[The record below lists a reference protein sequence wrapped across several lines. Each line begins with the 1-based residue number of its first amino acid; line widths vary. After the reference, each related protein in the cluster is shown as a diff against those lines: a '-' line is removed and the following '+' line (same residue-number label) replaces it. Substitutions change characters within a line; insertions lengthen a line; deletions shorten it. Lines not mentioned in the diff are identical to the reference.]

1 MPAHIAIVMDG
12 NGRWA
17 KKRLMPRTIGH
28 RQGAEALRSTI
39 KACSEL
45 GVRYLSVYVFST
57 ENWKRP
63 PEEVQFLM
71 GFLKE
76 MLVKE
81 TPKLHQQDIKI
92 KVLGDIAPLSRAL
105 QDQIQA
111 SEHQTKTNTGMQF
124 NLLINYGSRHEITQG
139 IQSIVSAVQSGE
151 LNPATIDDTTLS
163 HHLYS
168 KGIPDPDIIIRTGGD
183 VRISNF
189 LLWQCAYSELFF
201 IDTLWPDFD
210 RGKLVQLIQTF
221 QTRDRRFGG
230 VKA

>member
-1 MPAHIAIVMDG
+1 MDG

-17 KKRLMPRTIGH
+17 KKRFMPRTVGH
-28 RQGAEALRSTI
+28 RQGAEALRAII

-45 GVRYLSVYVFST
+45 GIQHLSVYAFST

-76 MLVKE
+76 MLTRE
-81 TPKLHQQDIKI
+81 TPKLHKQQVKIKI
-92 KVLGDIAPLSRAL
+92 LGDVAALPPAL
-105 QDQIQA
+105 QDQILK
-111 SEHQTKTNTGMQF
+111 SETQTATNPGLQF
-124 NLLINYGSRHEITQG
+124 NLLINYGARHEITQG
-139 IQSIVSAVQSGE
+139 IQAIVAAVQQGQLDPTSI
-151 LNPATIDDTTLS
+151 TDTTLS
-163 HHLYS
+163 DYLYS
-168 KGIPDPDIIIRTGGD
+168 RNIPDPDMLIRSGGD

-210 RGKLVQLIQTF
+210 RSQLIALIQAF
-221 QTRDRRFGG
+221 QKRDRRFGG
-230 VKA
+230 VNA